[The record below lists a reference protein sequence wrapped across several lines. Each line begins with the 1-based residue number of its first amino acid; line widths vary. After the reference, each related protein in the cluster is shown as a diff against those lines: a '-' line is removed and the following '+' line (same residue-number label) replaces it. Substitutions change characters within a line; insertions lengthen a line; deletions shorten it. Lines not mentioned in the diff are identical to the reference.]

1 MLAAEKARR
10 RFCALG
16 ALSLIA
22 LLVSVHTGP
31 SSAQA
36 ATGGVA
42 GEDVAPPPPP
52 SPQADPTVPATPSVP
67 TTPNAG
73 GAAPGAPTGTPVRIR
88 IENGLA
94 VSQVPIPP
102 ALQQIITRGNQIAL
116 NEYRY
121 GACHGPFSSIYT
133 DLSAPCDCS
142 GSVSW
147 ALGPDFLDK
156 PLASY
161 DFPNSSRVEPG
172 PGQYV
177 TLYTKPDHMYMVI
190 GAPAMARAAGKR
202 AAVKGSTAS
211 ESTAVR
217 FDTSARKEGPRRGGV
232 ASRWTTKM
240 RSSAG
245 YQVFHPKGL

>member
-1 MLAAEKARR
+1 MLAAEKARLW
-10 RFCALG
+10 FLALG
-16 ALSLIA
+16 ALSLVV
-22 LLVSVHTGP
+22 LLVSIHTG
-31 SSAQA
+31 SSLAQA

-42 GEDVAPPPPP
+42 GEDVATPPP
-52 SPQADPTVPATPSVP
+52 ADPGAPVTPPVPA
-67 TTPNAG
+67 TPNAG
-73 GAAPGAPTGTPVRIR
+73 GAAPGAPIGTPVRIK
-88 IENGLA
+88 IEDGLA
-94 VSQVPIPP
+94 VSQTPIPP
-102 ALQQIITRGNQIAL
+102 PLQQIILRGNQIAL
-116 NEYRY
+116 NEYRF

-190 GAPAMARAAGKR
+190 GASTVARAAGKEKS
-202 AAVKGSTAS
+202 AAKGNTAS
-211 ESTAVR
+211 EATAVR
-217 FDTSARKEGPRRGGV
+217 FDTSARKEGLRRGGV
-232 ASRWTTKM
+232 SSRWTTKM